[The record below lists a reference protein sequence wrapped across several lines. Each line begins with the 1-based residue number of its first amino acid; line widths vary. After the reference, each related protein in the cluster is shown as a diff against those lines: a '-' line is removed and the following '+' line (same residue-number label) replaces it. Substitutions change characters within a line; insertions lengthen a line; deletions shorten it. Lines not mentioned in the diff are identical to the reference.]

1 MGWSLT
7 VPEAGGI
14 SIGVEVP
21 FETLTWNRAQ
31 QAGEFTVI
39 GRQRPVRVL
48 GERSGLKGTL
58 PVVCRTAAAY
68 ADLQYVLNMR
78 LTMLLTAPTGETW
91 WVSAGDAPETW
102 APLVTTDGAVIRT
115 VKVALTEVDPPPDG
129 EL

>member
-14 SIGVEVP
+14 SITIEVP
-21 FETLTWNRAQ
+21 FETLTWSRTQ
-31 QAGEFTVI
+31 QAGEFAVI

-58 PVVCRTAAAY
+58 PVVCRTTAGY
-68 ADLQYVLNMR
+68 AELQYVLDMR

-91 WVSAGDAPETW
+91 WVSAGDTPEGW
-102 APLVTTDGAVIRT
+102 SPLASTTGAVIRT
-115 VKVALTEVDPPPDG
+115 VKVALTEVDPPEVDQ
-129 EL
+129 